1 MPGLARLVDEIHRGG
16 AKASIQLGHGG
27 GHTRKDICGET
38 PLAPSAI
45 PHPVFEVTN
54 ETIVPKAMTRDD
66 IAATTAAFAGAAAR
80 AERAG
85 FDCVEIHAA
94 HGYLISQF
102 LTPFENRRT
111 DSYGGTLE
119 NRARFGLDILRA
131 VKAAVAIPVIFRVS
145 VDDYFP
151 DGMPEHE
158 GKQVAIW
165 AAQAGADALH
175 VAAGHYRSLPS
186 AARMIPPMEYPD
198 ATFLAYAADVK
209 RQVSMPVIAVGRLG
223 DPATAAAAVSD
234 GKADFVSLGRT
245 LIADPDWVAKLTRGE
260 PIRRCLACNTCVNE
274 MRGGTQLR
282 CVVNGAAGRE
292 MLFRDAHGPQG
303 ERIAVIGA
311 GPAGLTFASLVAEQN
326 SVTIFERQDRAGG
339 AFRYAGKAP
348 LFQDVHANPASF
360 ARYVNDMVAACVKKG
375 VTFRYGADVLRTP
388 DLLAPFD
395 RIVIAS
401 GARYRFGLGAARQ
414 VAARSWRRPLAGPAR
429 HLLAFRVPRLVLP
442 SGAARHRRGVARAGA
457 TGTDRRRHRRRRAGG
472 QEPPRHRQRLRGGAA
487 GLDRIALPYHAA
499 SGGSRIKGCP
509 IRMTLPDRTFSASVK
524 SFGASTTMVE
534 PCSNHPISSPLRKSL
549 AQGMTL
555 APRRRR
561 LTSTSRQ
568 CRRML
573 ATRIAAT
580 GTSVTTAWL
589 AASRVRITARS
600 FLQNSFSIRRSAI
613 GLTFQVSPEM

>member
-1 MPGLARLVDEIHRGG
+1 MNILLTPARIGGVEIRNRIVMPPMTTRLADQEGFVTDDTIAYYGARVRGGVGLITVEMASPERAGRHRRRELGIYDDRFLPGLAGLVAEIHRDG

-27 GHTRKDICGET
+27 GHTRRDICGET

-54 ETIVPKAMTRDD
+54 ETIVPKAMTLDD
-66 IAATTAAFAGAAAR
+66 IAATTAAFAAAAAR

-111 DSYGGTLE
+111 DQYGGTLE

-151 DGMPEHE
+151 EGMPEHE

-209 RQVSMPVIAVGRLG
+209 RQVSIPVIAVGRLG

-234 GKADFVSLGRT
+234 GQADFVSLGRT

-292 MLFRDAHGPQG
+292 TQFRDARPPQR

-326 SVTIFERQDRAGG
+326 SVTIFERQERAGG

-348 LFQDVHANPASF
+348 LFQEVRANPASF
-360 ARYVNDMVAACVKKG
+360 ARYIDDMVAACARKG
-375 VTFRYGADVLRTP
+375 VTFRFGADVRQTP
-388 DLLAPFD
+388 GLLAPFD

-401 GARYRFGLGAARQ
+401 GARYRYGLGPLARTLLDCGAAHWPGLRNIFSSTAFRDWFYHRARQ
-414 VAARSWRRPLAGPAR
+414 GTGEQLRRLARPGQKVVVIGDAAQAGKSRPAIAS
-429 HLLAFRVPRLVLP
+429 AFE
-442 SGAARHRRGVARAGA
+442 A
-457 TGTDRRRHRRRRAGG
+457 
-472 QEPPRHRQRLRGGAA
+472 
-487 GLDRIALPYHAA
+487 ALP
-499 SGGSRIKGCP
+499 GS
-509 IRMTLPDRTFSASVK
+509 
-524 SFGASTTMVE
+524 
-534 PCSNHPISSPLRKSL
+534 
-549 AQGMTL
+549 
-555 APRRRR
+555 
-561 LTSTSRQ
+561 
-568 CRRML
+568 
-573 ATRIAAT
+573 AT
-580 GTSVTTAWL
+580 
-589 AASRVRITARS
+589 
-600 FLQNSFSIRRSAI
+600 
-613 GLTFQVSPEM
+613 